1 MSSGSLP
8 RLTETRI
15 KHYFNLAKN
24 ASQYSD
30 NKRARLGSV
39 IIYKNKVISV
49 GWNVEDKTNPLQEE
63 YNRLRG
69 YDIDVKFTKSS
80 LHAEFAAMLRIK
92 HMNIDFS
99 KIHMF
104 VYRRKKDTTI
114 GNARPC
120 AACMG
125 FAKTLGIKNIY
136 YTTDVGWAY
145 EEIGRDD

>member
-1 MSSGSLP
+1 MPSGSLP

-15 KHYFNLAKN
+15 NHYFNLAKN

-39 IIYKNKVISV
+39 IIYKNKVLSV
-49 GWNVEDKTNPLQEE
+49 GWNTENKTNPLQEE

-69 YDIDVKFTKSS
+69 YDVDVKFTKSS
-80 LHAEFAAMLRIK
+80 LHAEFSAMLRIK
-92 HMNIDFS
+92 HMDIDFG
-99 KIHMF
+99 KAHMF
-104 VYRRKKDTTI
+104 IYREKKDRTT

-120 AACMG
+120 PACMG

-136 YTTDVGWAY
+136 YTTSEGWAY
-145 EEIGRDD
+145 ERIG

>member
-1 MSSGSLP
+1 MPSGSLP

-49 GWNVEDKTNPLQEE
+49 GWNVENKTNPLQEE

-69 YDIDVKFTKSS
+69 YDVSVEFTKSS
-80 LHAEFAAMLRIK
+80 LHAEFSAMLRIK
-92 HMNIDFS
+92 HMDIDFS

-104 VYRRKKDTTI
+104 IYRERKDGSL

-120 AACMG
+120 PACMG
-125 FAKTLGIKNIY
+125 FSKKLGIKNIY
-136 YTTDVGWAY
+136 YTTNDGWAY
-145 EEIGRDD
+145 EKIEN

>member
-1 MSSGSLP
+1 MPSGSLP

-15 KHYFNLAKN
+15 NHYFNLAKN

-39 IIYKNKVISV
+39 IIYKNKVVSV
-49 GWNVEDKTNPLQEE
+49 GWNVENKTNPLQEE

-69 YDIDVKFTKSS
+69 YDVDVKFTKSS
-80 LHAEFAAMLRIK
+80 LHAEFSAMLRIK
-92 HMNIDFS
+92 HMDIDFG
-99 KIHMF
+99 KVHMF
-104 VYRRKKDTTI
+104 IYREKKDGTA

-120 AACMG
+120 PACMG

-136 YTTDVGWAY
+136 YTTSEGRAY
-145 EEIGRDD
+145 ERIG